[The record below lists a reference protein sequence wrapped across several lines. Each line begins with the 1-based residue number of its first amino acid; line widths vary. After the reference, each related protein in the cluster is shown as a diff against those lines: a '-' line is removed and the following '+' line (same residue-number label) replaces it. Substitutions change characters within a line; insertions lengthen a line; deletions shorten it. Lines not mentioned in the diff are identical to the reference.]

1 MRAYYIG
8 RYGDSMDSVRIYDLC
23 RELIEVILTDELIGK
38 IQKMTPMPR
47 FTKSLRRLPLR

>member
-1 MRAYYIG
+1 VRAYYIG